1 MPSPSEVPFAR
12 SSGFESADGFEPVP
26 LAKPAPN
33 SPPSDVQKAR
43 AADLF
48 LRGALTPDQL
58 SRAKASRGGFE
69 AVVGK
74 SNFLPA
80 AFFEV
85 GAASGRATCQVR
97 TSGVDYRGRSGSW
110 NGTGFLLGP
119 NVMVTNNHVLNTP
132 AVAAAGSAVFD
143 YQAGPDGRPLAPL
156 SFALRPDR
164 LFLTSPAVGGLD
176 YTFCWVDGDPG
187 RGFGTVRVDRAAFA
201 IAEGEFANIIS
212 HPNGRLKEISLQQ
225 NEVQWQDDVVVHYTS
240 DTEPGSSGAAV
251 CNNGWSLVALHHAS
265 KPSNVREKRSAPA
278 NFPGTF
284 ISFASQ

>member
-1 MPSPSEVPFAR
+1 M
-12 SSGFESADGFEPVP
+12 
-26 LAKPAPN
+26 
-33 SPPSDVQKAR
+33 
-43 AADLF
+43 
-48 LRGALTPDQL
+48 
-58 SRAKASRGGFE
+58 
-69 AVVGK
+69 
-74 SNFLPA
+74 
-80 AFFEV
+80 
-85 GAASGRATCQVR
+85 
-97 TSGVDYRGRSGSW
+97 
-110 NGTGFLLGP
+110 
-119 NVMVTNNHVLNTP
+119 
-132 AVAAAGSAVFD
+132 
-143 YQAGPDGRPLAPL
+143 
-156 SFALRPDR
+156 
-164 LFLTSPAVGGLD
+164 
-176 YTFCWVDGDPG
+176 DGDPG

>member
-1 MPSPSEVPFAR
+1 VPPAKPSP
-12 SSGFESADGFEPVP
+12 D
-26 LAKPAPN
+26 

-80 AFFEV
+80 AFLEV

-110 NGTGFLLGP
+110 TGTGFLLGP
-119 NVMVTNNHVLNTP
+119 NVMVTNHHVLNTP

-143 YQAGPDGRPLAPL
+143 YQAGPDGRPLAPR
-156 SFALRPDR
+156 SFVLRPDR

-187 RGFGTVRVDRAAFA
+187 RGFGSVRVDRAAFA
-201 IAEGEFANIIS
+201 VAEGEFANIIS
-212 HPNGRLKEISLQQ
+212 HPNGRLKEVRNPGETTSRLQ
-225 NEVQWQDDVVVHYTS
+225 ES
-240 DTEPGSSGAAV
+240 AMGSA
-251 CNNGWSLVALHHAS
+251 
-265 KPSNVREKRSAPA
+265 R
-278 NFPGTF
+278 
-284 ISFASQ
+284 